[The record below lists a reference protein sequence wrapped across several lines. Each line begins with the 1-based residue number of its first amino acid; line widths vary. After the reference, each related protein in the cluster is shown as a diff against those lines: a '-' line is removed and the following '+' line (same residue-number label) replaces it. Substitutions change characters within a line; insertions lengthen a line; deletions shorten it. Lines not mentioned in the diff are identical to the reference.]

1 MESKKARRL
10 SGAAPSGGADAEPT
24 EGACAERL
32 RRVIVPA
39 WPRAEPPE
47 LSSIPAEEVVY
58 FECRLPPKTEGHM
71 CAGELLSDIR
81 DTMARQAEGFFT
93 LSEAAQVLAESRPDL
108 DPLEALKGFRKARE
122 AGMLPAYHGG
132 RGKGRFPIEPG
143 AAIREHLD
151 LLKAAELDAWLSEA
165 VGYGFPAYSPIDAAP
180 LEAERDRGR
189 RLKRKA
195 LLSDNVRRWPTI
207 ERDLKDAASNG
218 LSRDAKD
225 ESHGWWWEGSA
236 REWARSHGKWK
247 DEAASMSPTW
257 AHRIRG

>member
-10 SGAAPSGGADAEPT
+10 SGAAPSGGADAGPT
-24 EGACAERL
+24 EGACADGL

-58 FECRLPPKTEGHM
+58 FERRLPPKTEGHTR
-71 CAGELLSDIR
+71 AGELLSDIR

-93 LSEAAQVLAESRPDL
+93 LSEAAQVLAESRPDV
-108 DPLEALKGFRKARE
+108 DPLEVIDQMRQAHATGSLRVH
-122 AGMLPAYHGG
+122 YGG
-132 RGKGRFPIEPG
+132 RRKGRFAVRQGE
-143 AAIREHLD
+143 AVRAFRD
-151 LLKAAELDAWLSEA
+151 LVASEELDRWLREST
-165 VGYGFPAYSPIDAAP
+165 GYGFPAYSPIDAAP